1 MLNIKNIIYVHQII
15 LILNILLYVNLF
27 PLNLLLYKYLYNFMD
42 VQVFINLIMKQYFH
56 DQKILK
62 YIYHL

>member
-42 VQVFINLIMKQYFH
+42 VQVFINLIKKQYFH

-62 YIYHL
+62 